1 MGNLDQNN
9 DGMISLEE
17 FSDQYI
23 EIIKKLRYRQVE
35 CEDKMFE
42 SYEQYKHCK
51 KLLEAKPSYQEELA
65 FVKQCLL
72 NIVEVRNL
80 PVSMTKPFIRIF
92 VERPMENRLM
102 TIPIGE
108 TPSQTYENP
117 VYNKRF

>member
-1 MGNLDQNN
+1 MQYLIKQNGLDEEEAMQLTEEIMGNLDQNN

-51 KLLEAKPSYQEELA
+51 KLLEAKPTYQEEMS
-65 FVKQCLL
+65 FVK
-72 NIVEVRNL
+72 
-80 PVSMTKPFIRIF
+80 
-92 VERPMENRLM
+92 
-102 TIPIGE
+102 
-108 TPSQTYENP
+108 
-117 VYNKRF
+117 